1 MAHIASTV
9 SHSLKEYRLLPRLT
23 QADANAQLVSLETRL
38 CRHGDGYLTLRT
50 PFLSAA
56 MQAVTSVEL
65 AIAMAQLG
73 GMGVFAVS
81 QTVEEQ
87 CTRTDAVKR
96 FKAGFQTD
104 IVTLSPQQSIGEVI
118 GVMNDTGY
126 HTFPVT
132 DTGVFHGKLVGVIT
146 DKDFDER
153 YDQDMRVGD
162 RMKTDVQTGAAED
175 DLKTANTR
183 MIEYGRGFLP
193 MVSSEGT
200 LVSVVFKRDL
210 DKHIRHPHSTEDAQ
224 KRLVVGAAVSTHPE
238 DRERVEALIEHQAD
252 VVVIDASDGH
262 TEYQGE
268 TLKWIKSHYDVP
280 VIAGNVVTREGFD
293 YLAGSGADAVKIGMG
308 IASGCTTQM
317 VKATGRGQATAIQE
331 VAAARDEWARTTG
344 DYLPLVGDGSIQGPA
359 DMLIALSLG
368 ADTLMMGN
376 LLARFT
382 ESHGELVRNAAGDL
396 VKEYWMEGSRKAFNN
411 RRYAQLASTFFEE
424 GIVGQVPHS
433 GSVYDKLPIVVQML
447 KSGMATAGC
456 ADIEALHRDAI
467 LELQSNVSLE
477 DSGVHDM
484 SAIQSIQEFGI
495 P

>member
-1 MAHIASTV
+1 MAQIASTV

-23 QADANAQLVSLETRL
+23 EANENAQSVSLETRL
-38 CRHGDGYLTLRT
+38 CRQDDGYLVLRT

-81 QTVEEQ
+81 QTIEEQ
-87 CTRTDAVKR
+87 CARIDAVKR

-104 IVTLSPQQSIGEVI
+104 IVTLSPEQSIDEVI
-118 GVMNDTGY
+118 GIINETGY
-126 HTFPVT
+126 STFPVT

-153 YDQDMRVGD
+153 YDRQQRVID
-162 RMKTDVQTGAAED
+162 RMKTDVQTGIEED

-193 MVSSEGT
+193 IVSSEGT
-200 LVSVVFKRDL
+200 LVSVVFKKDL
-210 DKHIRHPHSTEDAQ
+210 DKHIRHPYSTEDAQ
-224 KRLVVGAAVSTHPE
+224 KRLVVGAAISTHPE
-238 DRERVEALIEHQAD
+238 DRERLEALIEHQAD
-252 VVVIDASDGH
+252 VIVIDASDGH

-268 TLKWIKSHYDVP
+268 TLKWIKAHYDIP
-280 VIAGNVVTREGFD
+280 VVAGNVVTREGFN
-293 YLAGSGADAVKIGMG
+293 YLANCGADSVKIGMG

-317 VKATGRGQATAIQE
+317 VKATGRGQATSIKE
-331 VAAARDEWARTTG
+331 VAAARDEWAKTNG
-344 DYLPLVGDGSIQGPA
+344 DYIPLIADGSIQGPA

-368 ADTLMMGN
+368 ANALMMGN

-382 ESHGELVRNAAGDL
+382 ESHGELVRNATGDL

-424 GIVGQVPHS
+424 GIVGQVPHA
-433 GSVYDKLPIVVQML
+433 GSVYDKLPIVIQML
-447 KSGMATAGC
+447 RSGMATTGC
-456 ADIEALHRDAI
+456 PTIEALHHDSI
-467 LELQSNVSLE
+467 LELQSSVSLE

-484 SAIQSIQEFGI
+484 STVQSIQEI
-495 P
+495 